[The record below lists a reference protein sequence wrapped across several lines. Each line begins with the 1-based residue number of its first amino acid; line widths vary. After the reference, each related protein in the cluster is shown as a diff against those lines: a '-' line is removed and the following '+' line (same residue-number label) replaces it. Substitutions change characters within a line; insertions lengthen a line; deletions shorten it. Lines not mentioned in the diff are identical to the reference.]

1 MLRVMSDGLWAEIKK
16 LGSKGKAKFAAIAY
30 VTSEAHVKFKKG
42 DVLVCD
48 ASDSAI
54 GSGQTSAKILRA
66 ACARGA
72 KVYSSP
78 GLHAKALVLGRVAV
92 VGSANMSDSSAST
105 LDEAAIVTDDARAV
119 AGVRALVEQLAEG
132 ADRVDAKFLARIG
145 KIKVRPPRRGS
156 TRRRAVKVRGPRAW
170 LISVV
175 PLDDDQHK
183 AENELVEAERERA
196 EKETEYSDS
205 DAGYLRFTGN
215 STFRRYAK
223 RGDLVIATW
232 QPHAKSKRGTVF
244 APEPLLHRKDKGKVT
259 HLFIEEYVDRDA
271 TSMPFSS
278 FKALWK
284 RVGTGRTPTLNTVR
298 ELPVELVETLR
309 RMWT

>member
-1 MLRVMSDGLWAEIKK
+1 MLRVVSDGLWGEIKK
-16 LGSKGKAKFAAIAY
+16 LGSKAGPKFAAIAY
-30 VTSEAHVKFKKG
+30 VTSDAHVKFKKG
-42 DVLVCD
+42 DVLICD

-54 GSGQTSAKILRA
+54 GSGQTSAKTLRA

-72 KVYSSP
+72 QVYSSP

-92 VGSANMSDSSAST
+92 VGSANMSISSAST

-119 AGVRALVEQLAEG
+119 AGVRTLVEQLAEG
-132 ADRVDAKFLARIG
+132 ADRVDAKFLARID
-145 KIKVRPPRRGS
+145 KITVRAPRRGS
-156 TRRRAVKVRGPRAW
+156 TRRRAVTVRGPRAW
-170 LISVV
+170 LISVS
-175 PLDDDQHK
+175 PLDDDKHE

-196 EKETEYSDS
+196 EKEAEYSDS
-205 DAGYLRFTGN
+205 DAGYVRFTGN
-215 STFRRYAK
+215 SNFRRYAK
-223 RGDLVIATW
+223 PGDLVISTW
-232 QPHAKSKRGTVF
+232 HPHAKSKRGTVF
-244 APEPLLHRKDKGKVT
+244 APEPLLHRREKGKVT

-284 RVGTGRTPTLNTVR
+284 RVGAGRAPMPNTVR